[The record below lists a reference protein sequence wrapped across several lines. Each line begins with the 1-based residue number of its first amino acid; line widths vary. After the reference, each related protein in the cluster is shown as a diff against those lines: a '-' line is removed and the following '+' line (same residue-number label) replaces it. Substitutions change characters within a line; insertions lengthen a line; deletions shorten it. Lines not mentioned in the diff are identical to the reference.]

1 MTLAAPTLTLGAIAL
16 SLALLTGTSWA
27 IDGVRKAELIIDGQ
41 SYVFPIGDNDGR
53 EREIY
58 YLKRWLQEGDKTAL
72 EMFMG
77 TEDEKWLFIGDNF
90 PLWALVQRDG
100 SVEVKQ
106 P

>member
-1 MTLAAPTLTLGAIAL
+1 MAVSVCLMLIGPIWTHGGTVANAIE
-16 SLALLTGTSWA
+16 
-27 IDGVRKAELIIDGQ
+27 GVRKAELIINGQ

-58 YLKRWLQEGDKTAL
+58 YVKKWLQEGDKTAL

-77 TEDEKWLFIGDNF
+77 TEDEKWLFIGDDF
-90 PLWALVQRDG
+90 PVWCLVSKDG
-100 SVEVKQ
+100 RVEVKQ